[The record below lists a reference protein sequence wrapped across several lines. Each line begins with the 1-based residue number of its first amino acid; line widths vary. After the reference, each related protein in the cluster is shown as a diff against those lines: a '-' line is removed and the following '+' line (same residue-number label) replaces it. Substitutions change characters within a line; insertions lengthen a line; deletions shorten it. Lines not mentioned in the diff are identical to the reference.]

1 MYICTVT
8 GKTSTKLVGNE
19 INRGLSD
26 EYLYVDME
34 QLSPRNRTII
44 SFLLTDLQFCVNHHH
59 YGFGSV
65 HHVDLIAR
73 LRDTILHPYKGYHV
87 KD

>member
-34 QLSPRNRTII
+34 QLSTRNRTII
-44 SFLLTDLQFCVNHHH
+44 SFLLTDLQDCVNYP
-59 YGFGSV
+59 YGLGSV
-65 HHVDLIAR
+65 HHVDLIAT
-73 LRDTILHPYKGYHV
+73 LRDTILHPYKDYHV

>member
-19 INRGLSD
+19 INRGLSH
-26 EYLYVDME
+26 EYIYVDIE
-34 QLSPRNRTII
+34 QRSPFNRTILAFI
-44 SFLLTDLQFCVNHHH
+44 LTDLRDCVNYP
-59 YGFGSV
+59 YGLGSV
-65 HHVDLIAR
+65 HHVNLITL
-73 LRDTILHPYKGYHV
+73 LRETISHPYEDYHV

>member
-34 QLSPRNRTII
+34 QLSTHNRTII
-44 SFLLTDLQFCVNHHH
+44 SFLLTDLQNCVNHP
-59 YGFGSV
+59 YGLGSV
-65 HHVDLIAR
+65 QHVDLITI
-73 LRDTILHPYKGYHV
+73 LRDIISRPYKDYHV
-87 KD
+87 KN

>member
-8 GKTSTKLVGNE
+8 GKTSTKLAGNE

-34 QLSPRNRTII
+34 QLSPRNHTII
-44 SFLLTDLQFCVNHHH
+44 SFLLTDLQDCVNYS
-59 YGFGSV
+59 YGLGSV
-65 HHVDLIAR
+65 HHVDLIAT
-73 LRDTILHPYKGYHV
+73 LRDAILHPYKDYHV